1 MRHTSVMDAESRR
14 EVTALRRASHA
25 LTASRCANEA
35 DLVRGM
41 LALQAQDYPGVLW
54 SIGRRVP
61 GATQASVERALA
73 RGDIVR
79 SWPMRGTLH
88 VVAPDNLGWMLAI
101 TRRRTATTMAR
112 RQAQLE
118 LSSHDLGAAAEV
130 ARSALHGGGILRRPD
145 LLAAFE
151 VAGISTTGQRGY
163 HLLLH
168 LAVQAVI
175 VFGPV
180 DGKQQTFALFDE
192 WIRESRPLEGDDALA
207 EFARG
212 YFHGHGPA
220 TDRDFAWWAS
230 LPLSEARTGI
240 AAAGLA
246 SRIVGGETYYVDLG
260 VEAASSSD
268 AVHALPGFDEYVLG
282 YHDRSVAL
290 PASLSEQVIPGNN
303 GLFRPTIV
311 VDGQVVGTW
320 SRTERATAIEIDL
333 DVSSPL
339 DAPTRELVEREFERY
354 AAFIGKHVAVR

>member
-1 MRHTSVMDAESRR
+1 MDAESRR
-14 EVTALRRASHA
+14 ELTMLRRASHA
-25 LTASRCANEA
+25 LTASRFSNEA
-35 DLVRGM
+35 ELVRSM
-41 LALQAQDYPGVLW
+41 LGLQAQDYAGVLW
-54 SIGRRVP
+54 SIGQRVP

-73 RGDIVR
+73 NGDIVR

-88 VVAPDNLGWMLAI
+88 VVASDDLGWMLAI

-118 LSSHDLGAAAEV
+118 LSSRDLAVAADV

-151 VAGISTTGQRGY
+151 TAGISTAGQRGY

-180 DGKQQTFALFDE
+180 DGKHQTFTLFDE
-192 WIRESRPLEGDDALA
+192 WIRDSRVLEGDDAVA

-212 YFHGHGPA
+212 YFRGHGAA

-230 LPLSEARTGI
+230 LPLSEARAGI

-246 SRIVGGETYYVDLG
+246 SQLVEGETYYLDPE
-260 VEAASSSD
+260 VEAGSSSD
-268 AVHALPGFDEYVLG
+268 TALALPGFDEYVLG
-282 YHDRSVAL
+282 YNDRSVVVPAL
-290 PASLSEQVIPGNN
+290 IADRVIPGNN

-311 VDGQVVGTW
+311 IDGQVVGTW
-320 SRTERATAIEIDL
+320 SRTERATAITIEL
-333 DVSSPL
+333 DEFSPL
-339 DAPTRELVEREFERY
+339 DAHSRELIEREFARY
-354 AAFIGKHVAVR
+354 AAFMGKPVAVR

>member
-1 MRHTSVMDAESRR
+1 MRHTGVMDVESRR
-14 EVTALRRASHA
+14 ELTALRRASHA
-25 LTASRCANEA
+25 LTSSRFANGA
-35 DLVRGM
+35 DLVRSM
-41 LALQAQDYPGVLW
+41 LAFQAQDYPGVLW

-73 RGDIVR
+73 AGDIVR

-88 VVAPDNLGWMLAI
+88 VVAPDDLGWMLAI

-130 ARSALHGGGILRRPD
+130 ARSALHGGSILRRPD

-151 VAGISTTGQRGY
+151 AASISIAGQRGY

-168 LAVQAVI
+168 LAVNAVI

-212 YFHGHGPA
+212 YFRGHGPA

-246 SRIVGGETYYVDLG
+246 SRVVGGETYYVDHD

-268 AVHALPGFDEYVLG
+268 AVLALPGFDEFVLG
-282 YHDRSVAL
+282 YQDRSVAL

-320 SRTERATAIEIDL
+320 SRTERATTIDIEL
-333 DVSSPL
+333 DVLSPL
-339 DAPTRELVEREFERY
+339 DAPTRELVEREFARY
-354 AAFIGKHVAVR
+354 AAFVGKPVAVR

>member
-1 MRHTSVMDAESRR
+1 MDAEGRR
-14 EVTALRRASHA
+14 ELTALRRASHA
-25 LTASRCANEA
+25 LAASRFSNEA
-35 DLVRGM
+35 DLVRWM

-73 RGDIVR
+73 AGDIVR

-88 VVAPDNLGWMLAI
+88 VVAPDDLGWMLAI

-118 LSSHDLGAAAEV
+118 LSSHDLAAVADR
-130 ARSALHGGGILRRPD
+130 ARSALHGGGILRRSD

-151 VAGISTTGQRGY
+151 AAGISTSGQRGY

-168 LAVQAVI
+168 LAVNAMI
-175 VFGPV
+175 VFGPI
-180 DGKQQTFALFDE
+180 DGKHQTFALFDE
-192 WIRESRPLEGDDALA
+192 WIRESRALEGDEALA

-212 YFHGHGPA
+212 YFRGHGPA

-246 SRIVGGETYYVDLG
+246 SRMVGGETYYLDPDVH
-260 VEAASSSD
+260 AASSSV
-268 AVHALPGFDEYVLG
+268 AVLALPGFDEYVLG
-282 YHDRSVAL
+282 YQDRSVSL

-311 VDGQVVGTW
+311 VDGHVVGTW
-320 SRTERATAIEIDL
+320 SRTERATTVDIEL
-333 DVSSPL
+333 DVLPQL

-354 AAFIGKHVAVR
+354 AAFIGKPVTVR